1 VIRNVGTV
9 YLIEPGFE
17 TATMNVS
24 DSRLIARLKVWCRM
38 IANIEASGT
47 SCKVVCEKSYRIVEP
62 LVTGAGERGF
72 VGDSVYAGLIRLA
85 APWYTSFTYI
95 ESWYGENADIP
106 DRERA

>member
-1 VIRNVGTV
+1 
-9 YLIEPGFE
+9 
-17 TATMNVS
+17 
-24 DSRLIARLKVWCRM
+24 M
-38 IANIEASGT
+38 IANMEASGT
-47 SCKVVCEKSYRIVEP
+47 SCKVVREKSYRIVEP

-72 VGDSVYAGLIRLA
+72 VGDSVYAGLIRPA